1 MTEPLLPAHGIQCAI
16 EVEGILDSRWAD
28 WFDGLPVA
36 MVPSGAGGKH
46 TTLVV
51 DLPDQNAVPAVLA
64 RVTSLNLKV
73 VSVRL
78 GGPAGSN

>member
-1 MTEPLLPAHGIQCAI
+1 MSEPSQPAHGIECAI

-28 WFDGLPVA
+28 WFDGFAVA
-36 MVPSGAGGKH
+36 MVPSGADGKR
-46 TTLVV
+46 TTLLV

-78 GGPAGSN
+78 GGPAGPK